1 MVGAFQIF
9 NFGIGQRP
17 HTVCGGHGKGGAIFR
32 LHRPLEQGRNFRLV
46 HRLQQ
51 ILHGVHPVGAV
62 CVGRGACHKGQRR
75 AAAPAAQ
82 LCRRRKPFGSGYRR
96 KLDEVQLV
104 PQPGGILLQKRFRAL
119 QLLHDAGVLP
129 PGKELHALVLQPA
142 AQRPVR
148 AADRNVKD
156 HGLASFAEKSS

>member
-1 MVGAFQIF
+1 MMSAFQIF
-9 NFGIGQRP
+9 DLGIGQRP
-17 HTVCGGHGKGGAIFR
+17 HAVCGGHGKGGAVFR
-32 LHRPLEQGRNFRLV
+32 LYRPLEQGRDFRLV

-51 ILHGVHPVGAV
+51 ILHGIHPVGAV

-82 LCRRRKPFGSGYRR
+82 LCRRRKPFGPGYRR
-96 KLDEVQLV
+96 KFNEVQLV
-104 PQPGGILLQKRFRAL
+104 PQPGGILLQKRLRAL

-142 AQRPVR
+142 AQHTVR

-156 HGLASFAEKSS
+156 HGLVSFAG

>member
-1 MVGAFQIF
+1 MRGP
-9 NFGIGQRP
+9 G
-17 HTVCGGHGKGGAIFR
+17 CGPQKPAARGG
-32 LHRPLEQGRNFRLV
+32 
-46 HRLQQ
+46 
-51 ILHGVHPVGAV
+51 
-62 CVGRGACHKGQRR
+62 
-75 AAAPAAQ
+75 PAAQ
-82 LCRRRKPFGSGYRR
+82 LCRRRKPLGPGYRR

-129 PGKELHALVLQPA
+129 PGEELHALVLQPA

-156 HGLASFAEKSS
+156 HGLVSFAEKSS

>member
-1 MVGAFQIF
+1 MHGPGCVPQKPAE
-9 NFGIGQRP
+9 R
-17 HTVCGGHGKGGAIFR
+17 GG
-32 LHRPLEQGRNFRLV
+32 
-46 HRLQQ
+46 
-51 ILHGVHPVGAV
+51 
-62 CVGRGACHKGQRR
+62 
-75 AAAPAAQ
+75 PAAQ
-82 LCRRRKPFGSGYRR
+82 LCRRRKPFGPGYRR

-129 PGKELHALVLQPA
+129 PGEELHALVLQPA

-156 HGLASFAEKSS
+156 HGLVSFAG

>member
-17 HTVCGGHGKGGAIFR
+17 TPSAVVTVGVGPYSG

-75 AAAPAAQ
+75 AASLAAQ
-82 LCRRRKPFGSGYRR
+82 LCRRRKPFGPGYRR

-119 QLLHDAGVLP
+119 QLLLIQASSRRAKNSMHWCSSRLRSAPSG
-129 PGKELHALVLQPA
+129 LQIA
-142 AQRPVR
+142 MRKIMVWFLC
-148 AADRNVKD
+148 
-156 HGLASFAEKSS
+156 GKSS

>member
-1 MVGAFQIF
+1 MRAPG
-9 NFGIGQRP
+9 
-17 HTVCGGHGKGGAIFR
+17 
-32 LHRPLEQGRNFRLV
+32 
-46 HRLQQ
+46 
-51 ILHGVHPVGAV
+51 
-62 CVGRGACHKGQRR
+62 CVPQKPAS

-82 LCRRRKPFGSGYRR
+82 LCRRRKPCGPGYRR
-96 KLDEVQLV
+96 KLNEVQLV

-129 PGKELHALVLQPA
+129 PGEELHTLVLQPA

-156 HGLASFAEKSS
+156 HGLVSFAG